1 VLNGSRAVTVNEN
14 VAPASATAGALIC
27 RWLAAA
33 APLTAITP
41 LVPVIEAVSVPV
53 IARFP
58 AVRRVALKV
67 PVPFVSVV
75 SAGSVACG
83 SSLVKCAV
91 PP

>member
-1 VLNGSRAVTVNEN
+1 MTVNEN

-41 LVPVIEAVSVPV
+41 LVPV

>member
-1 VLNGSRAVTVNEN
+1 LNGSRAVTVNEN

-41 LVPVIEAVSVPV
+41 LVPVIEAVTVSVPV

-58 AVRRVALKV
+58 AVRRVAL
-67 PVPFVSVV
+67 VV
-75 SAGSVACG
+75 VAA
-83 SSLVKCAV
+83 LTAT
-91 PP
+91 